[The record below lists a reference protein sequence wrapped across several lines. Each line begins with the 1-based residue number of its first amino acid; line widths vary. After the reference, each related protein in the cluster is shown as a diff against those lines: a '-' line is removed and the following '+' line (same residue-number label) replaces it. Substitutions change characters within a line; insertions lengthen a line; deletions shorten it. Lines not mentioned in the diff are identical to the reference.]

1 MSGKAKN
8 KGGNK
13 QTTNEQNKDGG
24 GADKTN
30 LKPQQQQ
37 QQQHLGQI
45 YRKQMGNAQTT
56 GQSGYLI
63 TDLQGNVSSYSNF
76 QPQQLMYQN
85 MQCTQGPFQ
94 ETRINNSNPMVNLSG
109 TQNMNSFMQ
118 GACNSINHQVDD
130 RATQMN
136 LQYNGMSS
144 ASSGQW
150 QSQNNNLSGQNITFE
165 LMNEMVQKMSSTFMC
180 KLETIES
187 KISKLDS
194 IEKEISLTRYDI
206 SDLKRESSELRQ
218 KVEEVEVSCGTVS
231 SLFDDCKK
239 SHR

>member
-1 MSGKAKN
+1 M
-8 KGGNK
+8 
-13 QTTNEQNKDGG
+13 
-24 GADKTN
+24 
-30 LKPQQQQ
+30 
-37 QQQHLGQI
+37 H
-45 YRKQMGNAQTT
+45 
-56 GQSGYLI
+56 
-63 TDLQGNVSSYSNF
+63 
-76 QPQQLMYQN
+76 QN

-94 ETRINNSNPMVNLSG
+94 ETRINNSNPMVNLNG

-130 RATQMN
+130 RATKMN

-206 SDLKRESSELRQ
+206 SDLKRESSQLRQ

-239 SHR
+239 SQMTINASCPT